1 MKRVGLFALCAVFL
15 APFVTS
21 CGDDS
26 SGGSSSKKKEAA
38 QAEIQK
44 AYEYAV
50 EYVAGIVEYRTV
62 YLAGGEPDK
71 HHSFNIEQC
80 GRDTACI
87 DSLVRVVIDEKLAGY
102 GIKAD
107 CALDTNCLLAWR
119 DSMTTASE
127 EWEDDGGDD
136 GYQQSCHFTNE
147 LAGTCE
153 EYAWYLFGSQGAIDA
168 ATACQDAA
176 AEGGRCQKTKCRLS
190 LEESEMDAMHAT
202 YALDKALC
210 PDKSLDRSLH
220 MDFAEGIMCYESF
233 YNSSNSMA
241 VNSANTMLANGYEE
255 GPCGGQYS
263 VVCEATVQ
271 NVEKQIRNQIRVTP
285 NNTNLCATSAA
296 PLEE

>member
-71 HHSFNIEQC
+71 HHSFNVEQC
-80 GRDTACI
+80 GRDTACV
-87 DSLVRVVIDEKLAGY
+87 DSLVRVVIDDKLAGY

-107 CALDTNCLLAWR
+107 CALDTNCLQAWR
-119 DSMTTASE
+119 DSMTTAADQ
-127 EWEDDGGDD
+127 WEDDGSDD

-176 AEGGRCQKTKCRLS
+176 AESGRCQKTKCRLS

-210 PDKSLDRSLH
+210 PDDRYDSAVH
-220 MDFAEGIMCYESF
+220 MEMEGLTCFEFQYSSK
-233 YNSSNSMA
+233 NSNA
-241 VNSANTMLANGYEE
+241 ATQANMLMANGYPS
-255 GPCGGQYS
+255 GLCPAMYS
-263 VVCEATVQ
+263 VICSQTVSDVPSFGKQQTRATPQ
-271 NVEKQIRNQIRVTP
+271 HQD
-285 NNTNLCATSAA
+285 LCAGGV
-296 PLEE
+296 

>member
-1 MKRVGLFALCAVFL
+1 MTKKAFLFAIAFAAFCAV
-15 APFVTS
+15 S
-21 CGDDS
+21 CSDGGS

-71 HHSFNIEQC
+71 HHGFGIEQC
-80 GRDTACI
+80 GLDTVCI
-87 DSLVRVVIDEKLAGY
+87 DSLVRVVIDDKLAGY
-102 GIKAD
+102 GIKAE
-107 CALDTNCLLAWR
+107 CALDTNCLQAWR
-119 DSMTTASE
+119 DSMTTAADQ
-127 EWEDDGGDD
+127 WEDDGSDD

-176 AEGGRCQKTKCRLS
+176 AESGRCQKTKCRLTA
-190 LEESEMDAMHAT
+190 EESEMDALHAT

-210 PDKSLDRSLH
+210 PDPGFDKVIH
-220 MDFAEGIMCYESF
+220 YDFLEGKMCWEFF
-233 YNSSNSMA
+233 YNSKNSSA
-241 VNSANTMLANGYEE
+241 ANSAAMSLANGYKE
-255 GPCGGQYS
+255 GACGPVYS
-263 VVCEATVQ
+263 VVCPGTVQ
-271 NVEKQIRNQIRVTP
+271 NVDKYGKNLVRVSPDFTGS
-285 NNTNLCATSAA
+285 CSD
-296 PLEE
+296 